1 MKGGGIILDG
11 GTPLWMAARQLMT
24 ARVDEFFHRWDRLA
38 RSLDPETIH
47 DLRVAS
53 RRLREGLELFAHSY
67 PPEPLRKVSKGVKRV
82 TRLLGELRNLD
93 EAHAFF
99 SSLEPEA
106 DADGRLFLRRFTLPY
121 PKRRKEALAAI
132 ASGLEKVG
140 RGDFSRRC
148 RLLRSPAIFSGTPV
162 EDLLAPADG
171 FVRRSLEQPLPGLLG
186 LFAEGEARSDIGT
199 LHRLRIEVKHY
210 RYRLEILSPFLP
222 PSHAVLYA
230 DLKEYQEI
238 LGRLHDLDVFS
249 SMMGEEMPDSLKSRM
264 AAEWEARRSAFSAKL
279 LAAPPVQFRSY
290 LEKPA

>member
-1 MKGGGIILDG
+1 MKAGIALDG
-11 GTPLWMAARQLMT
+11 GAPLWITARQLMS

-53 RRLREGLELFAHSY
+53 RRLREGLELFASCY
-67 PPEPLRKVSKGVKRV
+67 PPTLGKVSKGVKRV

-99 SSLEPEA
+99 SSLESEA
-106 DADGRLFLRRFTLPY
+106 DDDGCLFLQRFTLPY
-121 PKRRKEALAAI
+121 QKRRREALAAI
-132 ASGLEKVG
+132 AAGLEKVG
-140 RGDFSRRC
+140 RGDLSRRC
-148 RLLRSPAIFSGTPV
+148 RLLRSPALFSGTSG

-171 FVRRSLEQPLPGLLG
+171 FVRRSLEQPLPVLLG
-186 LFAEGEARSDIGT
+186 LFAEGEERGDIGA

-222 PSHAVLYA
+222 PSHAVLHA

-249 SMMGEEMPDSLKSRM
+249 SMMGEEMPDSLKSRL
-264 AAEWEARRSAFSAKL
+264 AAEWDARRSAFSAKL
-279 LAAPPVQFRSY
+279 LAAPPLQFRSY